1 MMNYQ
6 VTVLSKWGQFL
17 YRAGLRSKYIVSHGS
32 PRDLRQLHIACQNA
46 ELLLKMQEE
55 NKRLFAA
62 VSDEPLTAQGWREF
76 AKLKMRMYP
85 TLQQFIQDA
94 NLYEWPTLVT
104 AFIPAATVS
113 AEPAAD
119 IQNVPTSEE
128 LVTENMNAE

>member
-1 MMNYQ
+1 M
-6 VTVLSKWGQFL
+6 
-17 YRAGLRSKYIVSHGS
+17 RSKYIASHGS

-94 NLYEWPTLVT
+94 NQYEWPTLVT

-119 IQNVPTSEE
+119 IQNVPSAQE
-128 LVTENMNAE
+128 LFSENMNAE

>member
-17 YRAGLRSKYIVSHGS
+17 YRAGLRSKYIASHGS

-128 LVTENMNAE
+128 LVTENVNAE